1 MNRFQERTS
10 YRALPCALSFFAA
23 FTTLAKIF
31 VATMLVQTQRLDWG
45 YLLFALPRISL
56 ISLCAGLLAWALA
69 SLLQRPLVALLFG
82 AVTGFAGACLYV
94 VAAV

>member
-1 MNRFQERTS
+1 VNRFQEWS
-10 YRALPCALSFFAA
+10 SDRAFPSALSFFAA

-56 ISLCAGLLAWALA
+56 IALGAGLLAWALA
-69 SLLQRPLVALLFG
+69 PLLQRTLIALLFG

-94 VAAV
+94 AAAA